1 MCICCTLQESVPEM
15 HMHETKNQIAG
26 EKHFAPFSGMPAM
39 KTEEGKRQ
47 FWQLPH
53 IYVNHKMQIDL
64 RLSH

>member
-1 MCICCTLQESVPEM
+1 M